1 MAAVYLTD
9 AAGNS
14 TRYALPVTPGEI
26 LLLGS
31 QPGCHLPLPETEG
44 VAPQHAQ
51 LEFNGTDYVLTDLSG
66 IGGVVVNGTAEASVL
81 LVPGVA
87 YFVGP
92 YTLAYDPETAAPEPV
107 APEMPAETAPAAAV
121 EPAAEP
127 AAAPKLAKAALPDQ
141 PVRMRRSVNVAP
153 LDIPAPKQE
162 NIFITTITP
171 LYVTA
176 VLAAAFVA
184 GLTLRYWLISGSFFP
199 SDFLK

>member
-44 VAPQHAQ
+44 VTPQHAQ

-92 YTLAYDPETAAPEPV
+92 YTLAYDPETATPEPV
-107 APEMPAETAPAAAV
+107 APEMPAEAAPEAAV

-141 PVRMRRSVNVAP
+141 PVRMRRSANVAP

-162 NIFITTITP
+162 NILITTITP

>member
-26 LLLGS
+26 LLLGF

-66 IGGVVVNGTAEASVL
+66 NGGVVVNGTAESSVL

>member
-14 TRYALPVTPGEI
+14 TRYALPLAPGEI
-26 LLLGS
+26 LILGS

-44 VAPQHAQ
+44 VAAQHAQ
-51 LEFNGTDYVLTDLSG
+51 LEYNGTDYVLTDLSG
-66 IGGVVVNGTAEASVL
+66 NGGVVVNGTAEASVL

-92 YTLAYDPETAAPEPV
+92 CTLAYDPETAAPEP
-107 APEMPAETAPAAAV
+107 M
-121 EPAAEP
+121 AEP
-127 AAAPKLAKAALPDQ
+127 APKTVTETAAPKLAKAALPDQ
-141 PVRMRRSVNVAP
+141 PVRMRRAANVASM
-153 LDIPAPKQE
+153 DIPTPKQE
-162 NIFITTITP
+162 NILLTTITP
-171 LYVTA
+171 LYVAA

>member
-51 LEFNGTDYVLTDLSG
+51 LEFNGTDYVLSDLSG
-66 IGGVVVNGTAEASVL
+66 NGGVVVNGTAEASVL

-107 APEMPAETAPAAAV
+107 TEAAPEAAV
-121 EPAAEP
+121 EAEP
-127 AAAPKLAKAALPDQ
+127 TAAPKVTKAARTGQ
-141 PVRMRRSVNVAP
+141 PMRMRRSASVAP

-162 NIFITTITP
+162 NVFITMITP

-176 VLAAAFVA
+176 VIAAAFIA

>member
-14 TRYALPVTPGEI
+14 ARYALPVTPGEI

-66 IGGVVVNGTAEASVL
+66 NGGVIVNGVAEASVL

-92 YTLAYDPETAAPEPV
+92 YTLAYDPETAAPEHVSPEMSAAA
-107 APEMPAETAPAAAV
+107 APETAV
-121 EPAAEP
+121 EAEP

-141 PVRMRRSVNVAP
+141 PVRMRRSANVAP
-153 LDIPAPKQE
+153 MDIPTPKQE
-162 NIFITTITP
+162 NIFVTTITP

>member
-66 IGGVVVNGTAEASVL
+66 NGGVVVNGTAEASVL

-107 APEMPAETAPAAAV
+107 APEMPAETAPEAAV